1 MGHGPAPS
9 AASHWPNVGQC
20 PAFFQKERQ
29 LHTLGPSRASRVL
42 ADPVTSLAE
51 RLKGS
56 GCDWPLLEAGGRHAA
71 GVHGPRGGRG
81 PGGGARAQASGVLVW
96 IFFFFSAKEVC
107 FGHAPR
113 LPPPP
118 APSSSAPGRTPLG
131 ADCKAPFLARS
142 AKLSRARGSPTW
154 CGRSARLCPL
164 GTLSCKE
171 TAARSPTRPDY
182 RILPGHSGV
191 APSCRGLADP
201 RRALRI
207 CYVLIPESRSRA
219 ALPTPGHTRPNPSR
233 GQVTGLA
240 SLRLS
245 MSS

>member
-1 MGHGPAPS
+1 MIGPCLKPE
-9 AASHWPNVGQC
+9 GGT
-20 PAFFQKERQ
+20 R
-29 LHTLGPSRASRVL
+29 LGCMAR
-42 ADPVTSLAE
+42 E
-51 RLKGS
+51 
-56 GCDWPLLEAGGRHAA
+56 E
-71 GVHGPRGGRG
+71 
-81 PGGGARAQASGVLVW
+81 GGGPEEGHALRRRVFWFGF
-96 IFFFFSAKEVC
+96 FFFFSAKEVC